1 MYTNFFELTRNP
13 FDISPDPSFLY
24 ETGHH
29 REAIAGLYYGVKMR
43 KGCAVLTGEVGTGK
57 TLVLRCLLDRLE
69 ADGIPYG
76 YVFNTMLT
84 AQDFLRYVVE
94 DLGIVPHGRAKS
106 ALLLEA
112 NRRLIERHA
121 AGQCTVLIIDEAQN
135 LRTDVLEEVRLL
147 TNLETSHG
155 KLLQIILAGQ
165 PEFDR
170 KLDQPELRQ
179 LKQRV
184 SLRFRLQP
192 LNPEQT
198 SDYILWRLQAAGD
211 GNRTIFGGEAAGRV
225 FQYSKGI
232 PRLINTLCDNA
243 MLSAYALGQPEVSA
257 NLVDEAAA
265 DLCLSSVVGPGG
277 ETVGTWKKRSR
288 RRRRR
293 GH

>member
-1 MYTNFFELTRNP
+1 MYANFFELARNP

-29 REAIAGLYYGVKMR
+29 REAIAGLYYGVQMR

-57 TLVLRCLLDRLE
+57 TLVLRCLLERLE
-69 ADGIPYG
+69 ADGIPYA

-84 AQDFLRYVVE
+84 AQDFLRYVAE

-106 ALLLEA
+106 ALLLET

-121 AGQCTVLIIDEAQN
+121 AGQSTVLIVDEAQN
-135 LRTDVLEEVRLL
+135 LRTDVLEEIRLL
-147 TNLETSHG
+147 TNLETADG
-155 KLLQIILAGQ
+155 KLLQIVLAGQ

-184 SLRFRLQP
+184 SLRFRLGA
-192 LNPEQT
+192 LNADQT
-198 SDYILWRLQAAGD
+198 LEYILWRLQAAGD
-211 GNRTIFGGEAAGRV
+211 GNRSIFGGEAARRV
-225 FQYSKGI
+225 FHFSRGI

-265 DLCLSSVVGPGG
+265 DLCLPGG
-277 ETVGTWKKRSR
+277 DGAAAPGGKKRR
-288 RRRRR
+288 RHRRR
-293 GH
+293 GR